1 MELEDPRNLEVF
13 DPQAEGF
20 SVGKSG
26 VDSLIGEEGGLKR
39 PALPFRVNYPNPG
52 LLSSSSNVQLNPELA
67 SKLTENMWAVSESVE
82 ESGKFLVGGKGVR
95 VVFDPKL
102 AANLSQIQPYL
113 DDMDSPEFGERVR
126 KIADRAGGGDASKIS
141 RQINQLA
148 AGLNGPRLGQII
160 RLGTMNPN
168 FPTKAIHVRDAHA
181 LAAMAFGALMPVGGA
196 SLNQTILRK
205 EKAVTRSAA
214 NFGLLN
220 YRGVHSNLFG
230 QNTRQTAATLETATR
245 LILPAMGARSSRGGD
260 RFATEIS
267 SARPGSIFES
277 ILGKPA
283 ALSGTKARSA
293 QKVALGKMTKG
304 VFERTVEGIDSGIRL
319 LPPEIAHRIQK
330 PLDSLGPIIASP
342 SFKALKP
349 QEQAAKLVAMIQ
361 GFINDGSHEGYKEA
375 GIFVNNATSRVI
387 ESAGVKL
394 RPITPVAQEIKAG
407 GPGVKALAKQLSKI
421 GVIAKGTFPA
431 VALVAALAA
440 GLAVVGRSG
449 DEA

>member
-13 DPQAEGF
+13 DPQGEGF
-20 SVGKSG
+20 SVGKLG
-26 VDSLIGEEGGLKR
+26 VDTLKGEGGLTR
-39 PALPFRVNYPNPG
+39 PVLPFRVNYPNPG
-52 LLSSSSNVQLNPELA
+52 LLSSSSNVQLNPELT
-67 SKLTENMWAVSESVE
+67 SKLTENMWAVSQAVE
-82 ESGKFLVGGKGVR
+82 ESGKFTVGGKGVR

-113 DDMDSPEFGERVR
+113 DDIDSPEFLERVR
-126 KIADRAGGGDASKIS
+126 KIVDRAGGGDASKIS
-141 RQINQLA
+141 RQINKLA

-160 RLGTMNPN
+160 KLGTMNPN

-181 LAAMAFGALMPVGGA
+181 LAALGFSALMPVGGA
-196 SLNQTILRK
+196 SLNQTALRK
-205 EKAVTRSAA
+205 EKALTRSAA
-214 NFGLLN
+214 GFGLYN

-230 QNTRQTAATLETATR
+230 QNTNEMAATLENATHQ
-245 LILPAMGARSSRGGD
+245 ILPAMGARASRGGAP
-260 RFATEIS
+260 FVSEIS

-293 QKVALGKMTKG
+293 QKMALGKMTSG
-304 VFERTVEGIDSGIRL
+304 IFERTVEGIDSGVRL
-319 LPPEIAHRIQK
+319 LPPEIARRIQK
-330 PLDSLGPIIASP
+330 PLDSLGPIVASP
-342 SFKALKP
+342 SFRALKP
-349 QEQAAKLVAMIQ
+349 QEQAAKLVSMIQ
-361 GFINDGSHEGYKEA
+361 GFISDGSQEGYREA
-375 GIFVNNATSRVI
+375 GNFAKNATARVI
-387 ESAGVKL
+387 ESVGVKL

-407 GPGVKALAKQLSKI
+407 GPGVNALVKQLSKI